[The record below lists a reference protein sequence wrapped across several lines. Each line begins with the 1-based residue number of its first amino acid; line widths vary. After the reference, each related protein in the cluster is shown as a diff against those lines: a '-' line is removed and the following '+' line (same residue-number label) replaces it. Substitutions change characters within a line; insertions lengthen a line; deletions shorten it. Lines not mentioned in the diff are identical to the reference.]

1 MPAITLYE
9 VSITTFDKG
18 LTTLKHILEK
28 AGEHAKAQGLDPNAY
43 VNASL
48 CEDMKGLAFQVQVA
62 SNTVKKAVW
71 RLTGTE
77 VESWADDETTL
88 EQLVARTQRTIDLVR
103 AVDESTIT
111 GKDDNIVELQM
122 GKNGSRNLPAKAY
135 VLNYALPNLFF
146 HVQTAYA
153 ILRAKNV
160 PLGKT
165 DYLRGFFSE

>member
-1 MPAITLYE
+1 MPAVTLYE

-28 AGEHAKAQGLDPNAY
+28 AKEYATTQGTDPNTY

-48 CEDMKGLAFQVQVA
+48 CDDMKGLAFQVQVA
-62 SNTVKKAVW
+62 SNTVKKSVW
-71 RLTGTE
+71 RLTGTD

-88 EQLVARTQRTIDLVR
+88 EQLIERTQRTIDLVQT
-103 AVDESTIT
+103 VDEALIT

-122 GKNGSRNLPAKAY
+122 GKNGSRNLAAKAY
-135 VLNYALPNLFF
+135 VLNYALPNFFF

-153 ILRAKNV
+153 ILRAQKV
-160 PLGKT
+160 PLGKS
-165 DYLRGFFSE
+165 DYLGGFFKE